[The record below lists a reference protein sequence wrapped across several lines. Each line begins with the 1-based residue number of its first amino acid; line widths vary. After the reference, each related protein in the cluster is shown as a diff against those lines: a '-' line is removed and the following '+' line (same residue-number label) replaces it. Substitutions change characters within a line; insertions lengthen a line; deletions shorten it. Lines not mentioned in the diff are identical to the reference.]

1 MNNVNSKLMR
11 GGGCI
16 LQPQPERRKGYLNFS
31 SLKNLLQ
38 RGFNV
43 RGGLM
48 EINSNIKI
56 NE

>member
-38 RGFNV
+38 RRFNV
-43 RGGLM
+43 RGGLI
-48 EINSNIKI
+48 E
-56 NE
+56 